1 MATPLQQFLTKS
13 DGDSNASGVGPD
25 SPMGSN
31 ASSLGGNPASS
42 LGSVASSLGSGFGS
56 NESIGSTIGSTLG
69 GFGGPVGAG
78 IGAGLGGM
86 MGGGNAATSTGRG
99 IGTAIGM
106 GIAGPVGGFIGGMLG
121 SFFGG
126 GMGDAGGGSPGGA
139 APGDGSPDDGNDG
152 DGGVGP
158 GADPADPDGTGA
170 ASAGND
176 GGPGG
181 GDSGGGPGDGDGKI
195 ICTEL
200 YRRGLMPA
208 DLRRMSLIGSYKIAG
223 TKMLAGYHVWAYP
236 CALAVRDGRWL
247 RFWSYILNHRAKQM
261 GYLLGFRK
269 KRDWVGIAAR
279 VVLEGL
285 SWGCYFVI
293 GGREIDSLYDST
305 NPNPGYGKLHG
316 KTMREHIGAPIGH
329 TYAGKAEDAR
339 MVKNG

>member
-1 MATPLQQFLTKS
+1 
-13 DGDSNASGVGPD
+13 
-25 SPMGSN
+25 
-31 ASSLGGNPASS
+31 
-42 LGSVASSLGSGFGS
+42 
-56 NESIGSTIGSTLG
+56 
-69 GFGGPVGAG
+69 
-78 IGAGLGGM
+78 
-86 MGGGNAATSTGRG
+86 
-99 IGTAIGM
+99 
-106 GIAGPVGGFIGGMLG
+106 
-121 SFFGG
+121 
-126 GMGDAGGGSPGGA
+126 
-139 APGDGSPDDGNDG
+139 
-152 DGGVGP
+152 
-158 GADPADPDGTGA
+158 
-170 ASAGND
+170 
-176 GGPGG
+176 
-181 GDSGGGPGDGDGKI
+181 
-195 ICTEL
+195 
-200 YRRGLMPA
+200 MPA

-285 SWGCYFVI
+285 SWGCYFVK